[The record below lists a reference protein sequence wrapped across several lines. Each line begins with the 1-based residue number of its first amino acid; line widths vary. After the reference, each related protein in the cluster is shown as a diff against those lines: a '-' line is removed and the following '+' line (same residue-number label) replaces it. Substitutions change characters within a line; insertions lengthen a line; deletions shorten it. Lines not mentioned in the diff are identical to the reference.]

1 MKLLFLDIDGVLT
14 SNETISRKEFLY
26 TFSASCVWALNRILR
41 DNKVKII
48 LTSSWRTVFDAEKQN
63 QIFRENGVVQ
73 LPGGQTNDFGY
84 ENRSLEIQD
93 YLSKRKVENYVILD
107 DMKINGFKGHFVLV
121 NPSTGLTENDVEKV
135 NRILGNLFK

>member
-63 QIFRENGVVQ
+63 QIFRENGIIQ

-107 DMKINGFKGHFVLV
+107 DMKINGFEGHFVLV

>member
-14 SNETISRKEFLY
+14 SDETISRKEFLY

-48 LTSSWRTVFDAEKQN
+48 LTSSWRTVFDAEKQY
-63 QIFRENGVVQ
+63 QIFRENGIIQ

-107 DMKINGFKGHFVLV
+107 DMKINGFEGHFVLV

>member
-14 SNETISRKEFLY
+14 SDATKSRKELLY
-26 TFSASCVWALNRILR
+26 TFSESCVGALNRILTE
-41 DNKVKII
+41 NNVQII
-48 LTSSWRTVFDAEKQN
+48 LTSSWRTVFDVEKQN
-63 QIFRENGVVQ
+63 QIFRENGIIQ

-107 DMKINGFKGHFVLV
+107 DMKINGFDEHFVLV

>member
-107 DMKINGFKGHFVLV
+107 DMKINGFEGHFVLV

>member
-14 SNETISRKEFLY
+14 SDETISRKEFLY

-63 QIFRENGVVQ
+63 QILRENGIIQ

-107 DMKINGFKGHFVLV
+107 DMKINGFEGHFVLI

>member
-63 QIFRENGVVQ
+63 QIFRENGIIQ

>member
-14 SNETISRKEFLY
+14 SNETISRKELLY
-26 TFSASCVWALNRILR
+26 TFSASCVGALNRILR
-41 DNKVKII
+41 DIKVKII

-63 QIFRENGVVQ
+63 QIFRENGIIQ

-93 YLSKRKVENYVILD
+93 YLSKRKVENYIILD
-107 DMKINGFKGHFVLV
+107 DMKINGFEGHFVLV

>member
-63 QIFRENGVVQ
+63 QIFRENGIIQ

-107 DMKINGFKGHFVLV
+107 DMKINGFEGHFVLI

>member
-63 QIFRENGVVQ
+63 QIFRENGVIQ

-107 DMKINGFKGHFVLV
+107 DMKINGFDEHFVLV
-121 NPSTGLTENDVEKV
+121 NPATGLTENDVEKV

>member
-14 SNETISRKEFLY
+14 SNETISRKELLY
-26 TFSASCVWALNRILR
+26 TFSASCVGALNRILR
-41 DNKVKII
+41 DNEVKII

-63 QIFRENGVVQ
+63 QIFRENGIIQ

-107 DMKINGFKGHFVLV
+107 DMKINGFEGHFVLV

>member
-14 SNETISRKEFLY
+14 SNETISRKELLY

-63 QIFRENGVVQ
+63 QIFRENGIIQ

-107 DMKINGFKGHFVLV
+107 DMKINGFDEHFVLV

>member
-14 SNETISRKEFLY
+14 SDATKSRKELLY
-26 TFSASCVWALNRILR
+26 TFSESCVGALNRILTE
-41 DNKVKII
+41 NNVQII
-48 LTSSWRTVFDAEKQN
+48 LTSSWRTVFDVEKQN
-63 QIFRENGVVQ
+63 QIFSENGVIQ
-73 LPGGQTNDFGY
+73 FPGGQTNDFGY

-107 DMKINGFKGHFVLV
+107 DMKINGFDEHFVLV

>member
-14 SNETISRKEFLY
+14 SNETISRKELLY
-26 TFSASCVWALNRILR
+26 TFSASCVGALNRILR

-63 QIFRENGVVQ
+63 QIFRENGIIQ

-107 DMKINGFKGHFVLV
+107 DMKINGFEGHFVLV

>member
-1 MKLLFLDIDGVLT
+1 MKLLFMDIDGVLT

-63 QIFRENGVVQ
+63 QIFRENGIIQ

-107 DMKINGFKGHFVLV
+107 DMKINGFEGHFVLV

>member
-63 QIFRENGVVQ
+63 QILRENGIIQ

-107 DMKINGFKGHFVLV
+107 DMKINGFEGHFVLI

>member
-14 SNETISRKEFLY
+14 SDETISRKEFLY

-63 QIFRENGVVQ
+63 QIFRENGIIQ